1 MTSALFRFAA
11 LAAVLLAGTAAA
23 QPVRTP
29 RVPPPSPEAN
39 DRAVAEALAGLG
51 VDVRGGGAAWDA
63 VPDAF
68 DALYPGAAYG
78 QTALSPVQA
87 RAVAF
92 TALAQAGGPPVET
105 GRYPVLGAPAPPPPS
120 QTAISRALELAF
132 TFVALVPTGSAVPA
146 GVERTALVS
155 RGSEAAGA
163 AGAAGCST
171 LGSAL
176 SNVTARIRTL
186 GYAYANDVATV
197 QQAAS
202 GCR

>member
-11 LAAVLLAGTAAA
+11 LAAVLLVGTAAA

-51 VDVRGGGAAWDA
+51 VDVREGGAAWDA

-87 RAVAF
+87 RAVTF
-92 TALAQAGGPPVET
+92 TALARAGGPPVEM
-105 GRYPVLGAPAPPPPS
+105 GRHPLLGAPAPPPPS
-120 QTAISRALELAF
+120 QTALSRALELAF
-132 TFVALVPTGSAVPA
+132 AFAALVPTSTGVPPGA
-146 GVERTALVS
+146 ERTALVA

-163 AGAAGCST
+163 AGAAGCT
-171 LGSAL
+171 RLGAAISA
-176 SNVTARIRTL
+176 VTADVRSS
-186 GYAYANDVATV
+186 GYTYPSRVGEV
-197 QQAAS
+197 QHAA
-202 GCR
+202 GACQ